1 MTEDAGPLTG
11 WDNLEAELDAWAKVG
26 RRPEFWWRDDDAEA
40 PSDELD
46 RLLGIRRDAGVPL
59 AIAVIPASARTAL
72 NVTFGAETDIT
83 VLQHGYDHVNHA
95 ANGAKKAELCAG
107 RSRVR
112 VIAQL
117 TEGAMRLKSLFGE
130 GFSAILVP
138 PWNRID
144 AALVPVL
151 QEADFLGLSAFAG
164 RNAPADIPGLG
175 RADCHIDIIDWR
187 GGRRFI
193 GIEAVLDQAIGAL
206 SSARGRLDNPSAEP
220 RQRIAAPVGLLT
232 HHRDMDV
239 ACWDFVREF
248 LRRTGA
254 GGKAMERGGGR
265 WISVSDALCFGR

>member
-1 MTEDAGPLTG
+1 MTG
-11 WDNLEAELDAWAKVG
+11 WDSLEAELDAWAAAG
-26 RRPEFWWRDDDAEA
+26 RRPDFWWRDDDAEA

-59 AIAVIPASARTAL
+59 AMAAIPASASTAL
-72 NVTFGAETDIT
+72 IGTLGAETDIT
-83 VLQHGYDHVNHA
+83 VLQHGYDHTNHA
-95 ANGAKKAELCAG
+95 ANHAKKEELCAG

-117 TEGAMRLKSLFGE
+117 TEGATRLKSLFGE
-130 GFSAILVP
+130 GFLAILVP

-151 QEADFLGLSAFAG
+151 PQAGFLGLSAFAG
-164 RNAPADIPGLG
+164 PNAPADVPGLG
-175 RADCHIDIIDWR
+175 RADCHIDIIDWH
-187 GGRRFI
+187 GGRGFI
-193 GIEAVLDQAIGAL
+193 GIEAVLEQAIGAL
-206 SSARGRLDNPSAEP
+206 AAARGQLDGRSAEV
-220 RQRIAAPVGLLT
+220 RQSVAAPVGLLT

-239 ACWDFVREF
+239 ACWNFVREF

-254 GGKAMERGGGR
+254 GDDAIERGRGR